1 MNEQAPLTG
10 EDYRDEDLALVAA
23 RLAAVRRRLAAAG
36 ADPAALSVVAVT
48 KGLGLAAV
56 RIALR
61 LGLVT
66 IGENYADELVAKA
79 KRLAEVEAAATPSWH
94 FLGALQQNKI
104 GRLAHL
110 VSRFEGVDRLAE
122 GERIARLAPG
132 ARVLVEVDCTGRAER
147 GGVVPAAVPELIRA
161 LSRLDLRV
169 EGLMTIG
176 VRDDAA
182 ASTAAFVQVAR
193 LADDLGL
200 AERSMGMSG
209 DFELAAAAGATTVRL
224 GTALFG
230 PRPPREGA
238 ARGDA
243 GSLAAEMPE

>member
-1 MNEQAPLTG
+1 M
-10 EDYRDEDLALVAA
+10 AA
-23 RLAAVRRRLAAAG
+23 RLAALRRRLAAAG
-36 ADPAALSVVAVT
+36 DDAARVSVMAVT

-56 RIALR
+56 RVALA
-61 LGLVT
+61 LGLVA

-79 KRLAEVEAAATPSWH
+79 NRLAGLDPTAAVSWH
-94 FLGALQQNKI
+94 FLGAIQQNKV
-104 GRLAHL
+104 GRLAPL
-110 VSRFEGVDRLAE
+110 VARFEGVDRLAE

-132 ARVLVEVDCTGRAER
+132 ARVLVEVDFTGRAER
-147 GGVVPAAVPELIRA
+147 GGVAPSAVPELVRA
-161 LSRLDLRV
+161 LSRLELRV

-176 VRDDAA
+176 VQDDRAASAA
-182 ASTAAFVQVAR
+182 AFAQVAR

-209 DFELAAAAGATTVRL
+209 DFELAVAAGATTVRL

-230 PRPPREGA
+230 PRPPRDPA

-243 GSLAAEMPE
+243 RPSAAEMPE